1 MSNPPPEI
9 APALELAKQGRF
21 PEALKSVEERLVQEP
36 DSVVLL
42 ELASILTARLE
53 DVPAST
59 SYLRRLLAA
68 SPDNL
73 PARLNLARAL
83 IATGAFEEAVGLC
96 AARSDDLRLRRMLAS
111 ALQELGRTDEA
122 IATYRSVLATMPSD
136 FESWNNLGNALAA
149 TGDLRGAATALE
161 RAIRIRPDVLQMYI
175 NASEIL
181 AKLDQP
187 EARQRLLRDAAWRA
201 PEDPQIW
208 AELGLAENGAR
219 DFDAAA
225 RAFRHAISLSKG
237 FTPAYLDLGLMLEN
251 LNRIDELAEL
261 VGQAEADGRDEP
273 EIRFIKAWLLRRQ
286 GHLEEALE
294 LAEATPDTI
303 NPLRRAQLL
312 AELYDRLGMADRAFP
327 EFVEMNRL
335 AVAQKPPTAART
347 YRQRVEA
354 GAALLTADRIAAW
367 SPLELNRTPP
377 APVFIVGFPRSGTTL
392 LDTLLMNLPQLH
404 VMEELPVLRAVE
416 VALGDPGRLAGLSA
430 EKAQAL
436 RALYFETVG
445 KVSPGAADR
454 TIVDKFP
461 LHMAQ
466 MPLIHRLFP
475 DAKVVLVERHPC
487 DAVLSCFMSNFT
499 LNEGMRSFT
508 DLEEAARTYDAV
520 FDSWS
525 RATELLPIQVHRIR
539 YEQMVEDLEREMRP
553 LLDFLELP
561 WDPQVLDNRRSAA
574 KRDHIRTASY
584 SQVTEPIYR
593 RAAGR
598 WERYRTHLEP
608 VLPIL
613 KPWAEQMNY
622 AL

>member
-21 PEALKSVEERLVQEP
+21 PEALRSVEERLVQEP

-83 IATGAFEEAVGLC
+83 IATGAFEEAVSLC
-96 AARSDDLRLRRMLAS
+96 AARGDDLRLRRMLAS

-149 TGDLRGAATALE
+149 IGDLRGAATALE

-327 EFVEMNRL
+327 KFVEMNRL
-335 AVAQKPPTAART
+335 AVAEKPPAGART

-354 GAALLTADRIAAW
+354 GAALITADRIAAW
-367 SPLELNRTPP
+367 SSLELDRTPP

-416 VALGDPGRLAGLSA
+416 VALGHPERLAGLSA
-430 EKAQAL
+430 EEAQAL
-436 RALYFETVG
+436 RALYFETVD

-539 YEQMVEDLEREMRP
+539 YERMVEDLEREMRP

-613 KPWAEQMNY
+613 KPWAERMNY